1 MAVIRRRPPAPDI
14 APPIACD
21 SPASERAQ
29 ARRQQVLDAAAEC
42 VRRKGFHGASMADI
56 AKAAGMSAGHIY
68 NLFANK
74 EDIIGAIV
82 ERDQLNLREL
92 VQTIRQ
98 SGDVYGSMI
107 ERART
112 GVHDVTEPA
121 VAALGLEVLAEAGR
135 NPKVADIV
143 QAADQTGRDL
153 LRDLMRQAWCQT
165 GADAPA
171 DLDARVEVLAAIFDG
186 LTARS
191 IYNPSLDHAAIT
203 PIVQQLIHTL
213 LRG

>member
-1 MAVIRRRPPAPDI
+1 MVVIRRQPPALP
-14 APPIACD
+14 AAECEPPT
-21 SPASERAQ
+21 SERAQ
-29 ARRQQVLDAAAEC
+29 ARREQVLEAAADC

-153 LRDLMRQAWCQT
+153 LRDLMRQAWCQS
-165 GADAPA
+165 GAAAPA

-191 IYNPSLDHAAIT
+191 IYNPRLDHAAIT
-203 PIVQQLIHTL
+203 PIVQLLIHTL
-213 LRG
+213 LRN